1 MSILRRHLAPI
12 SPEAWEVIDDEARR
26 VLKVSLAARKVV
38 DFNGPKGLK
47 KSAINVGRIEGLKN
61 GPVQGV
67 QAARR
72 IVQPLIELRTSFEL
86 LRSEI
91 DAIDRGS
98 KDPDLEA
105 LDGAALRIAHAEDT
119 AAFHGYEPGGIRGI
133 IPASEHPVQRIS
145 DRYEEYPRLVA
156 EALRLLRDA
165 GVDGPYGIALG
176 PRCYAGLT
184 QATEHG
190 YPVIELVR
198 RLIDGPVIWAPAV
211 DGAVVLSLR
220 GGDFE
225 LTVGQDLS
233 IGYDS
238 HDDKVV
244 RLFLMESLTFRVM
257 ESDAAVAL
265 RYTEKAA
272 GKRT

>member
-1 MSILRRHLAPI
+1 S
-12 SPEAWEVIDDEARR
+12 
-26 VLKVSLAARKVV
+26 VV
-38 DFNGPKGLK
+38 
-47 KSAINVGRIEGLKN
+47 
-61 GPVQGV
+61 
-67 QAARR
+67 
-72 IVQPLIELRTSFEL
+72 
-86 LRSEI
+86 
-91 DAIDRGS
+91 
-98 KDPDLEA
+98 
-105 LDGAALRIAHAEDT
+105 
-119 AAFHGYEPGGIRGI
+119 FHGYEAGGIQGI
-133 IPASEHPVQRIS
+133 IGASDHPVQRIS
-145 DRYEEYPRLVA
+145 DRYEDYPRSVA

-165 GVDGPYGIALG
+165 GVDGPYAIALG

-238 HDDKVV
+238 HDEKNA
-244 RLFLMESLTFRVM
+244 RLFLMESLTFRVLAG
-257 ESDAAVAL
+257 EAAVAL
-265 RYTEKAA
+265 RYAEKGSA
-272 GKRT
+272 KRA